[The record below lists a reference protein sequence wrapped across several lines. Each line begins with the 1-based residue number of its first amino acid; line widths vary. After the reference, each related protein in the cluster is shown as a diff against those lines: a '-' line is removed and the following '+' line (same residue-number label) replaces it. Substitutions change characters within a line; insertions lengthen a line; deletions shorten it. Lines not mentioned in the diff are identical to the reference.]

1 MKQIIKSLGMAVAI
15 AFCSVNAS
23 AQFFGGEGGPF
34 GGEGGPQRMSV
45 EEMAKTQGKSI
56 AKGLRLKKAETKKF
70 VATYTEYQKEL
81 QLLRRSME
89 PQDRKERRDRRRSN
103 RRGNDGQQRPPR
115 QMGAPT
121 DSVPAPPDGVP
132 APPDTIA
139 PGAPAAPD
147 SVNARRMNT
156 RQRMVRHGE
165 PSADMKQKMADM
177 QEKTKALREKYAA
190 IYAEYLSPEQIA
202 KIYELEKKAEEQRR
216 QEMRLRFE
224 QMRQMNG
231 PMGGGNRGGGWGG
244 GWGGGD
250 F

>member
-45 EEMAKTQGKSI
+45 EEMAKTQGTSI
-56 AKGLRLKKAETKKF
+56 AKGLKLKKAETKKF

-89 PQDRKERRDRRRSN
+89 PQDRKERRDRRRRSN

-115 QMGAPT
+115 PMGAPT
-121 DSVPAPPDGVP
+121 DSVPAPPD
-132 APPDTIA
+132 TIA
-139 PGAPAAPD
+139 PSAPAAPD

-202 KIYELEKKAEEQRR
+202 KIYEFEKKAEEQRR

-244 GWGGGD
+244 GD

>member
-1 MKQIIKSLGMAVAI
+1 MKQIIKSLGMAMAI

-23 AQFFGGEGGPF
+23 AQFFGGQGGPF

-45 EEMAKTQGKSI
+45 EEMAKTQGTSI
-56 AKGLRLKKAETKKF
+56 AKGLKLKKAETKKF

-81 QLLRRSME
+81 QQLRRSME

-103 RRGNDGQQRPPR
+103 RRENDGQQRPPR

-121 DSVPAPPDGVP
+121 DSVPAPPDTMP
-132 APPDTIA
+132 

-231 PMGGGNRGGGWGG
+231 PIGGGNRGGGWGG
-244 GWGGGD
+244 GD

>member
-45 EEMAKTQGKSI
+45 EEMAKTQGTSI
-56 AKGLRLKKAETKKF
+56 AKGLKLKKAETKKF

-81 QLLRRSME
+81 QLLRRSMD
-89 PQDRKERRDRRRSN
+89 PQDRKERRDRRRSK
-103 RRGNDGQQRPPR
+103 RHENDGQQRPPR

-121 DSVPAPPDGVP
+121 DSVPAPPD
-132 APPDTIA
+132 TMA

-165 PSADMKQKMADM
+165 PSADMKQKMADV
-177 QEKTKALREKYAA
+177 QEKNNADRKCACASNKCAR
-190 IYAEYLSPEQIA
+190 
-202 KIYELEKKAEEQRR
+202 
-216 QEMRLRFE
+216 
-224 QMRQMNG
+224 
-231 PMGGGNRGGGWGG
+231 
-244 GWGGGD
+244 
-250 F
+250 

>member
-1 MKQIIKSLGMAVAI
+1 
-15 AFCSVNAS
+15 
-23 AQFFGGEGGPF
+23 
-34 GGEGGPQRMSV
+34 MSV
-45 EEMAKTQGKSI
+45 EEMAKTQGTSI
-56 AKGLRLKKAETKKF
+56 AKGLKLKKAETKKF

-89 PQDRKERRDRRRSN
+89 PQDRKERRDHRRSN
-103 RRGNDGQQRPPR
+103 HRGNDGQQ
-115 QMGAPT
+115 
-121 DSVPAPPDGVP
+121 
-132 APPDTIA
+132 
-139 PGAPAAPD
+139 PD

-244 GWGGGD
+244 GD

>member
-45 EEMAKTQGKSI
+45 EEMAKTQGTSI
-56 AKGLRLKKAETKKF
+56 AKGLKLKKAETKKF

-89 PQDRKERRDRRRSN
+89 PQDHKERRDRRRSN
-103 RRGNDGQQRPPR
+103 RRGNDGKQRPPR
-115 QMGAPT
+115 PMGTPT
-121 DSVPAPPDGVP
+121 DSVPAPPD
-132 APPDTIA
+132 TMA

-244 GWGGGD
+244 GD

>member
-45 EEMAKTQGKSI
+45 EEMAKTQGTSI
-56 AKGLRLKKAETKKF
+56 AKGLKLKKAETKKF

-81 QLLRRSME
+81 QQLRRSMV
-89 PQDRKERRDRRRSN
+89 PQDHKERRDRRRSN
-103 RRGNDGQQRPPR
+103 RHENDGQQRPPR

-121 DSVPAPPDGVP
+121 D
-132 APPDTIA
+132 TMA

-165 PSADMKQKMADM
+165 PSADMKQKMVVM

-202 KIYELEKKAEEQRR
+202 KIYELEKKAEEQRQ

-244 GWGGGD
+244 GD

>member
-1 MKQIIKSLGMAVAI
+1 MKQITKSLGMAVAI

-45 EEMAKTQGKSI
+45 EEMAKTQGTSI
-56 AKGLRLKKAETKKF
+56 AKGLKLKKAETKKF

-103 RRGNDGQQRPPR
+103 RRENDDQQRPPR
-115 QMGAPT
+115 PMGAPT
-121 DSVPAPPDGVP
+121 DSVPAPPD
-132 APPDTIA
+132 TMA

-165 PSADMKQKMADM
+165 PSAEMKQKMADM

-244 GWGGGD
+244 GD

>member
-45 EEMAKTQGKSI
+45 EEMAKTQGTSI
-56 AKGLRLKKAETKKF
+56 AKGLKLKKAETKKF

-89 PQDRKERRDRRRSN
+89 PQDHKERRDRRRSN

-115 QMGAPT
+115 PMGTPT
-121 DSVPAPPDGVP
+121 DSVPAPPD
-132 APPDTIA
+132 TMA

-165 PSADMKQKMADM
+165 PSADMKQKMVDM

-244 GWGGGD
+244 GD

>member
-45 EEMAKTQGKSI
+45 EEMAKTQGTSI
-56 AKGLRLKKAETKKF
+56 AKGLKLKKAETKKF

-115 QMGAPT
+115 PMGTPT
-121 DSVPAPPDGVP
+121 DSVP

-147 SVNARRMNT
+147 SINARRMNT
-156 RQRMVRHGE
+156 RPRMVRHGE
-165 PSADMKQKMADM
+165 PSADMKQKMAVM

-244 GWGGGD
+244 GD